1 MREDGQLVI
10 AGSAEKDKA
19 YTAYQLHLSG
29 KDWETVAKMVGYGS
43 GQSAAVEVR
52 QYITRAAVQ
61 MDNARKEEVLN
72 LELARLDAL
81 QDAVWDQAMTGD
93 TKAVDSALKVI
104 NMRAKLLGL
113 EILAQN
119 PSTVTNNTVV
129 VSGDTQDFI
138 RSLKLVDQK

>member
-1 MREDGQLVI
+1 
-10 AGSAEKDKA
+10 
-19 YTAYQLHLSG
+19 
-29 KDWETVAKMVGYGS
+29 
-43 GQSAAVEVR
+43 
-52 QYITRAAVQ
+52 